1 MPARWGARG
10 RASVLR
16 GGEGVTA
23 AALEAGGGHLEGLAE
38 LFASELSLVT
48 LNSPGSQSYGLFQQ
62 LAQPQ
67 VFSSNCCFQTAD
79 RGPSPDTSFGDLDKQ
94 EGLGGNAC
102 PFPQGARLHL
112 SCVSAEGHV
121 VFQDPRSRVSR
132 GRDLRLT
139 MPPACCWAWCVDPLE
154 SGRGET
160 PVERERG

>member
-1 MPARWGARG
+1 M
-10 RASVLR
+10 
-16 GGEGVTA
+16 TT
-23 AALEAGGGHLEGLAE
+23 AALEAGGGRLEGSAE

-48 LNSPGSQSYGLFQQ
+48 VNSPGSQSYGLFQQ

-94 EGLGGNAC
+94 EGLGGNTC

-112 SCVSAEGHV
+112 SCVSAEVHV
-121 VFQDPRSRVSR
+121 VFQDPWLRVSR
-132 GRDLRLT
+132 GRDLRVIVL
-139 MPPACCWAWCVDPLE
+139 PAWCWAWCVGPLG

-160 PVERERG
+160 PVERERE